1 FHGRC
6 VSAERTIC
14 ARNSGVYSGGRALT
28 DPIVGDWEK
37 SMMLVGRMYCRFYPD
52 NTGIAIGKVLGHDI
66 NEPFQW
72 TCKGNGVYH
81 ICAAGYEHDIHLTG
95 DRLETVFRGYALDM
109 ARVTYKK

>member
-1 FHGRC
+1 M
-6 VSAERTIC
+6 
-14 ARNSGVYSGGRALT
+14 VYSGGRALT

-37 SMMLVGRMYCRFYPD
+37 SMMLVGRMHCRFYPD

-109 ARVTYKK
+109 ARVTCKK